1 MTKFLQALLLAT
13 ISFFLGGCASTVTR
27 EDIRIYKE
35 NDTSTYAGALKYSTV
50 LADKYLDLSSNAR
63 TFQDLVAVGLIGA
76 AGVASGGALYGSSLD
91 LIKGAGLAAGATSA
105 LSSYVRPAK
114 HSNDLLLAAEQ
125 LTCVWK
131 AGNAYTGSRNN
142 AEAVEILKSGIRTIR
157 INLRKKLNR
166 DIPNYAQ
173 LVENLKQSSQIANKL
188 INNKNFTIKSNF
200 TEILSE
206 EINKCVL
213 LTG

>member
-1 MTKFLQALLLAT
+1 MNTFSRALILAT
-13 ISFFLGGCASTVTR
+13 ISFWLSGCASSVTR
-27 EDIRIYKE
+27 EDISIYKK
-35 NDTSTYAGALKYSTV
+35 NDTSTYAGTLKYSTE

-105 LSSYVRPAK
+105 LSSYIRPAK

-131 AGNAYTGSRNN
+131 AGNAFTGSR
-142 AEAVEILKSGIRTIR
+142 ADGEAIEILKSGIRTIR

-166 DIPNYAQ
+166 EIPNYAQ
-173 LVENLKQSSQIANKL
+173 LVENLKQSSQTANKL
-188 INNKNFTIKSNF
+188 IGNKNFEIKSNF
-200 TEILSE
+200 KENLTE
-206 EINKCVL
+206 EINKCAL
-213 LTG
+213 LNG